1 MGGLLVIFAYVAT
14 LSPNILFGGAFS
26 SLSFLIFQLILP
38 FIIFLTPFSD
48 FGFVTSR
55 FHHHMVPLFK
65 RCGIEL
71 VSPNIVSILIGLA
84 LILLIN
90 LVVVV
95 KICYYQQRA
104 LRPYNYMKD

>member
-1 MGGLLVIFAYVAT
+1 MFAYVAT
-14 LSPNILFGGAFS
+14 LSPNTLFGGAG
-26 SLSFLIFQLILP
+26 SLLFFLLAQRFLP
-38 FIIFLTPFSD
+38 LIIFLTPFLD
-48 FGFVTSR
+48 LGFLLSR
-55 FHHHMVPLFK
+55 QVAQERIPLLK

-71 VSPNIVSILIGLA
+71 VSPEIISILISLA

-104 LRPYNYMKD
+104 LRPYERR